1 MSSLKRKAFE
11 SKLQRRVRARRD
23 ESEELVDESDVS
35 VASAQDHD
43 TSSGEETDANDALE
57 GSGSDGPVSQLMTR
71 AVAVTNTHLQSDEED
86 SGSEDSEPEEA
97 ASISFGALA
106 KAQNSMQNFS
116 EGKSGA
122 DVKKSKKGSDDPWE
136 DNEAA
141 ERKAGRKDH
150 RDFSRSSKHAPAE
163 ISSKKAVSRK
173 REVVPV
179 AKREYRDPRFEP
191 LTGQVDDT
199 KINKAYSFLN
209 DYRQDE
215 IERLKEQIKKTKD
228 EAEKERLKRTL
239 LSMESKVKAA
249 ARKAK
254 EQEILD
260 KHRKEE
266 KELVKQGKKPF
277 YLKKAEQKKQLIM
290 DQYSSLKGKQ
300 LDHVIERRRK
310 KVEGKE
316 KKNLP
321 YARRDFGNQS

>member
-1 MSSLKRKAFE
+1 MQKSSK
-11 SKLQRRVRARRD
+11 S
-23 ESEELVDESDVS
+23 
-35 VASAQDHD
+35 
-43 TSSGEETDANDALE
+43 
-57 GSGSDGPVSQLMTR
+57 
-71 AVAVTNTHLQSDEED
+71 
-86 SGSEDSEPEEA
+86 
-97 ASISFGALA
+97 
-106 KAQNSMQNFS
+106 
-116 EGKSGA
+116 KSGA
-122 DVKKSKKGSDDPWE
+122 GPKKSKKASDDPWE

-173 REVVPV
+173 REVMPV
-179 AKREYRDPRFEP
+179 AKREYRDPRFEA
-191 LTGQVDDT
+191 LAGQVDDT

-215 IERLKEQIKKTKD
+215 IKGLKERIKKTKD

-239 LSMESKVKAA
+239 LSMESKMKAA
-249 ARKAK
+249 TRKAK
-254 EQEILD
+254 EQDILD

-266 KELVKQGKKPF
+266 KELVKQGKQPF

-290 DQYSSLKGKQ
+290 EQYSSLKGKQ

-321 YARRDFGNQS
+321 YARRDFQNQS